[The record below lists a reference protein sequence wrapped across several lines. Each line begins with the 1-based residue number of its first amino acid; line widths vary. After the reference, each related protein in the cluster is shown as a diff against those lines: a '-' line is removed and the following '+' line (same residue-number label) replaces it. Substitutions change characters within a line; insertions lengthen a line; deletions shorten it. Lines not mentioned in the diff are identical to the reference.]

1 MCAGRTGRQTVPSV
15 PAGAASQ
22 SGRTPPKKFQPA
34 ARQTLVLMILGV
46 SLLVAACTEGADK
59 FFSGRPSEM
68 AMVHNRIIG
77 GPPEAMVELLRV
89 PSRLPGATEA
99 QVMTW
104 QESIIAWW
112 GTPEKHDVLIAS
124 FPKLS
129 REESSA
135 LLTWVLVRGN
145 SRSMEKAAALG
156 AIQAAI
162 TAARGSS

>member
-1 MCAGRTGRQTVPSV
+1 MCAGRTGRQAVPSV
-15 PAGAASQ
+15 LAGAASQ
-22 SGRTPPKKFQPA
+22 SGRIPLKKFQPA
-34 ARQTLVLMILGV
+34 ALQTLVLMILGV
-46 SLLVAACTEGADK
+46 SLLIAACTEGADK

-68 AMVHNRIIG
+68 AMGHNRIIG

-89 PSRLPGATEA
+89 PSRFPGATEA

-104 QESIIAWW
+104 QESTIVWW
-112 GTPEKHDVLIAS
+112 GTPEKHDVLVAS

-135 LLTWVLVRGN
+135 LLIWVQVRGN
-145 SRSMEKAAALG
+145 SRSMEKAAALD

-162 TAARGSS
+162 NAARGSS